1 MYAPRNRAPRTP
13 ERNCSPAL
21 AAAIGIALAC
31 SLTLAAGATYAWL
44 STTFV
49 NSGNSITMTAGPA
62 SQAEPAATPQAE
74 PEPAPQS
81 EPEPAPQS
89 EPEPAPQ
96 AVSES
101 DQQAPA
107 DAPEHAGSPDLSA

>member
-1 MYAPRNRAPRTP
+1 MHAPRNRAPRAP

-21 AAAIGIALAC
+21 AAAIGVALAC

-49 NSGNSITMTAGPA
+49 NSGNSITVTAGPA
-62 SQAEPAATPQAE
+62 SQAEPAATPQ
-74 PEPAPQS
+74 PEPSATPQ
-81 EPEPAPQS
+81 A

-107 DAPEHAGSPDLSA
+107 DAPEHAVSPDQPA

>member
-81 EPEPAPQS
+81 EPEPAPQ
-89 EPEPAPQ
+89 

>member
-1 MYAPRNRAPRTP
+1 MYAPRHRAPRDP

-49 NSGNSITMTAGPA
+49 NSGNSITVTAGPA
-62 SQAEPAATPQAE
+62 SQAEP
-74 PEPAPQS
+74 
-81 EPEPAPQS
+81 
-89 EPEPAPQ
+89 EPAPQ
-96 AVSES
+96 AASES
-101 DQQAPA
+101 GQQAPA
-107 DAPEHAGSPDLSA
+107 DAPEHAGSPDLPA

>member
-1 MYAPRNRAPRTP
+1 MHAPRNRAPRAP

-21 AAAIGIALAC
+21 AAAIGVALAC

-49 NSGNSITMTAGPA
+49 NSGNSITVTAGPA
-62 SQAEPAATPQAE
+62 SQAEPAATPQ
-74 PEPAPQS
+74 PEPSATPQ
-81 EPEPAPQS
+81 A

-107 DAPEHAGSPDLSA
+107 DAPEHAGSPDQPA